1 MAKIKVSPEY
11 SAQSSITR
19 ATPLLEV
26 SIKHIISNEN
36 TTELNS
42 LRVADYG
49 CGKLRHL
56 CIFRNYF
63 DSIYLVDTKF
73 QLSRTLKLFGEKT
86 TITKYI
92 ATLETSNNIRI
103 LNGSEFES
111 SKLGLNAIF
120 SIAVLDVVL
129 PSTRTTMIE
138 TVHKNLKP
146 GTTMIETVH
155 KNLKPGGFFVIIIPR
170 NDSSI
175 LKRCLQNNKYY
186 DGYFFNHH
194 GITTF
199 FKNFRE
205 AEHLVNK
212 ITRSG
217 FVLVKNLSIYRHVC
231 LLFKKK

>member
-1 MAKIKVSPEY
+1 MAKIKILPEY
-11 SAQSSITR
+11 SAQPSVAR
-19 ATPLLEV
+19 VTPLLEV
-26 SIKHIISNEN
+26 SIQHVLSSEN
-36 TTELNS
+36 TTEINS

-56 CIFRNYF
+56 CIFHNYF
-63 DSIYLVDTKF
+63 NSIYLVDTKF
-73 QLSRTLKLFGEKT
+73 QLSRTLKLFGKKT
-86 TITKYI
+86 TITQYI
-92 ATLETSNNIRI
+92 TTLETSNNIRI

-111 SKLGLNAIF
+111 SELGLNAIF

-129 PSTRTTMIE
+129 PNTRTTMIE
-138 TVHKNLKP
+138 TA
-146 GTTMIETVH
+146 H
-155 KNLKPGGFFVIIIPR
+155 KNLKPGGFFVIIMPR

-205 AEHLVNK
+205 TEHLVNK

-231 LLFKKK
+231 LLFRKK

>member
-11 SAQSSITR
+11 SAQPSIAR

-129 PSTRTTMIE
+129 PGTR
-138 TVHKNLKP
+138 
-146 GTTMIETVH
+146 TTMIETVH
-155 KNLKPGGFFVIIIPR
+155 KNLKPGGFFVIIMPR

-199 FKNFRE
+199 FKNFRK

>member
-1 MAKIKVSPEY
+1 MTKIKVAPEY
-11 SAQSSITR
+11 SAQPSVAR

-26 SIKHIISNEN
+26 SIKHIILNEN

-56 CIFRNYF
+56 YIFRNYF

-73 QLSRTLKLFGEKT
+73 QLSRTVKLFGEKT

-92 ATLETSNNIRI
+92 ATLKTSNNIRI

-111 SKLGLNAIF
+111 SELDLNAIF

-146 GTTMIETVH
+146 G
-155 KNLKPGGFFVIIIPR
+155 GFFVIIMPR
-170 NDSSI
+170 NDFSI
-175 LKRCLQNNKYY
+175 LKRCLLNNKYY

>member
-11 SAQSSITR
+11 SAQPSVAR

-63 DSIYLVDTKF
+63 DLIYLVDTKF

-103 LNGSEFES
+103 LNGFEFES
-111 SKLGLNAIF
+111 SELGLNAIF
-120 SIAVLDVVL
+120 SIAVLDVIL
-129 PSTRTTMIE
+129 PSTR
-138 TVHKNLKP
+138 
-146 GTTMIETVH
+146 TTMIETVH

-175 LKRCLQNNKYY
+175 LKRCFQNNKYY

>member
-11 SAQSSITR
+11 SAQPSVAR

-73 QLSRTLKLFGEKT
+73 QLSRTVKLFGEKT

-111 SKLGLNAIF
+111 SELGLNAIF

-146 GTTMIETVH
+146 G
-155 KNLKPGGFFVIIIPR
+155 GFFVIIIPR

-175 LKRCLQNNKYY
+175 LRRCSQNNMYY

-212 ITRSG
+212 IIRSG

>member
-1 MAKIKVSPEY
+1 MAKIKVLPEY
-11 SAQSSITR
+11 SAQPSVAR

-56 CIFRNYF
+56 CILRNYF
-63 DSIYLVDTKF
+63 NSIYLVDTKF
-73 QLSRTLKLFGEKT
+73 QLSRTVKLFGEKT

-111 SKLGLNAIF
+111 SELGLNAIF

-129 PSTRTTMIE
+129 PSTR
-138 TVHKNLKP
+138 
-146 GTTMIETVH
+146 TTMIETVH

-212 ITRSG
+212 IARSG